1 MKIILLSGGSGKR
14 LWPLSN
20 EIRSKT
26 FLKLLPAP
34 DGGRESMLQRV
45 CRQLDAAGLL
55 SSTSIVTHFSQFE
68 IVRSQVGEKIPV
80 LAEPHK
86 RGTFTAI
93 GLASRYL
100 HTQGISPDEIVCFM
114 PADPFV
120 DAAFFE
126 KVASLPSVLARSG
139 ARMALI
145 GTKPSFPSTQYGY
158 IVPASAQDREAAPY
172 LSVAEFAE
180 KPDEQGASALLSR
193 GALWNSGVFA
203 FANSFML
210 EVLASRGLPDDYGQL
225 LGLYDKLPELGFDEE
240 VVEKTKPIVV
250 LPYDGRWDDLGNW
263 QALAPHLE
271 GRAVGPGEVSD
282 DSADTHIVNEL
293 SSPVHVIGV
302 SGIIVA
308 ASPDGIL
315 VASKA
320 GSSRIKQI
328 NPGKR
333 RAPMYEEYRWGTVTV
348 LDRVPPTGDAN
359 AGTEVVIR
367 RITLLPGKSFP
378 YRAHGSA
385 KKSWTL
391 LSGSGQMILDGRITR
406 VKTGDVLHLEPA
418 AGYALLADT
427 TGPVELIEIEF
438 GPESAKP
445 APAAPSLS
453 WEEAVLLCR
462 NDREP
467 DPGKG

>member
-45 CRQLDAAGLL
+45 CRQLDEAGLL
-55 SSTSIVTHFSQFE
+55 SSTSIVTHFSQLE
-68 IVRSQVGEKIPV
+68 IVKSQIGESIPV
-80 LAEPHK
+80 LAEPYK

-93 GLASRYL
+93 GLASLYL
-100 HTQGISPDEIVCFM
+100 HAQGASPDEVVCFM

-120 DAAFFE
+120 DAAFF
-126 KVASLPSVLARSG
+126 KQVASLPSVLAKSG

-158 IVPASAQDREAAPY
+158 IVPAAVPDGEKTPY
-172 LSVAEFAE
+172 LPVEKFAE
-180 KPDEQGASALLSR
+180 KPDEQGAAALLAR

-203 FANSFML
+203 FANAFML
-210 EVLASRGLPDDYGQL
+210 KILASHGLPSSCEEL
-225 LGLYDKLPELGFDEE
+225 LGLYGGLPELSFDEE
-240 VVEKTKPIVV
+240 VVEKTESIVV
-250 LPYDGRWDDLGNW
+250 LPYEGRWDDLGNW
-263 QALAPHLE
+263 EALAPHLE
-271 GRAVGPGEVSD
+271 SRAVGPGEVSD

-293 SSPVHVIGV
+293 ASPVHVIDV

-308 ASPDGIL
+308 ASADGIL

-328 NPGKR
+328 NPGKD
-333 RAPMYEEYRWGTVTV
+333 RAPMYEEYRWGTVTT
-348 LDRVPPTGDAN
+348 LGRTEDGADA
-359 AGTEVVIR
+359 VIR
-367 RITLLPGKSFP
+367 RIALLPGKSFP
-378 YRAHGSA
+378 YRAHDTA

-391 LSGSGQMILDGRITR
+391 LSGSGRMIMDGRLTA
-406 VKTGDVLHLEPA
+406 VKAGDVFHLE
-418 AGYALLADT
+418 AGTGHALLADSS
-427 TGPVELIEIEF
+427 GPLELIEIEF
-438 GPESAKP
+438 GPDEQKSAQ
-445 APAAPSLS
+445 AAPSLS
-453 WEEAVLLCR
+453 WEEALLLCKKR
-462 NDREP
+462 M
-467 DPGKG
+467 

>member
-45 CRQLDAAGLL
+45 CRQLDSAGLL
-55 SSTSIVTHFSQFE
+55 SSTSIVTHFSQLE

-100 HTQGISPDEIVCFM
+100 HTQGISPGEIVCFM

-126 KVASLPSVLARSG
+126 KVASLPSVLAQSG

-158 IVPASAQDREAAPY
+158 IVPAPAQDRETAPY

-225 LGLYDKLPELGFDEE
+225 LGLYDKLPELSFDEE

-250 LPYDGRWDDLGNW
+250 LPYEGKWDDLGNW

-271 GRAVGPGEVSD
+271 SLAVGPGGVSD

-293 SSPVHVIGV
+293 SSPIHVIDV

-328 NPGKR
+328 NPGKG
-333 RAPMYEEYRWGTVTV
+333 RAPMYEEYRWGTVTT
-348 LDRVPPTGDAN
+348 LGS
-359 AGTEVVIR
+359 TEDSAETEAVIR

-385 KKSWTL
+385 KKSWTV
-391 LSGSGQMILDGRITR
+391 LSGSGQMILDARLFR
-406 VKTGDVLHLEPA
+406 VKAGDVFHLEPA
-418 AGYALLADT
+418 TGHALLADSS
-427 TGPVELIEIEF
+427 GPVELIEIEF
-438 GPESAKP
+438 GPEGEKP
-445 APAAPSLS
+445 ASAASSLS
-453 WEEAVLLCR
+453 WEEALLLR
-462 NDREP
+462 GDGREP
-467 DPGKG
+467 DPGKE